1 MRPAGRPLVT
11 LCAHSLTSM
20 PDTWTSVLY
29 GTRARFPDALRYDVQ
44 EGAQTR
50 SRGSARVP
58 RAHPFVGQVSG
69 FAVKWSKDMKES
81 KL

>member
-1 MRPAGRPLVT
+1 
-11 LCAHSLTSM
+11 M

-29 GTRARFPDALRYDVQ
+29 GTRARFPDALHMTFQ
-44 EGAQTR
+44 EGAQTTFHR
-50 SRGSARVP
+50 LRPCASSATL
-58 RAHPFVGQVSG
+58 FVGQVSG